1 MVAAQND
8 KFDGELFDAYQMCIV
23 LNCSY
28 GCGCCWCLSINR
40 IVGNAALLQLQLQLA
55 KGL

>member
-28 GCGCCWCLSINR
+28 GCGCCWCVCVCVASY
-40 IVGNAALLQLQLQLA
+40 GGELLLDSSSP
-55 KGL
+55 